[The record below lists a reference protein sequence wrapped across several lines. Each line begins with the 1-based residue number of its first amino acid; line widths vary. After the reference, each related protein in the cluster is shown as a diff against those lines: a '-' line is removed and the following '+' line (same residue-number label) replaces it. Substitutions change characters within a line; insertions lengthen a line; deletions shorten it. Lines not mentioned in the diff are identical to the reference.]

1 MKIWRGLAVAGVVV
15 GLGVVAAGRVE
26 AQRLPG
32 GVRPEHYSL
41 TITPDLK
48 AATFAGSE
56 TIEVVLDA
64 PTTAITLN
72 AAEIEFSGVR
82 GANIK
87 SNAEAP
93 TIWQTATVTLDSA
106 KEQATFNFSQPLSAG
121 RVTLKIEYRGI
132 LNDKLRGFYLSKT
145 KARRYGVT
153 QFEATDARRAFPSFD
168 EPALKAA
175 FDVTLVVDAG
185 DTAIS
190 NTKIVS
196 DKPGPVA
203 GKHTVAF
210 AETPRMSTYLV
221 AWLVGDFKCSAGKA
235 DGVAVR
241 VCATPDKVKL
251 TRFALDAEKQTLRDY
266 DRYFGIKYPLAKL
279 DMVAVPDF
287 EAGAMENFG
296 CITFRETDLLVA
308 KKDGALAAKKEVA
321 EVVAHEMAHQWFGDL
336 VTPVWWDNLW
346 LNEGFA
352 TWMETKEAAR
362 EHPKWGFE
370 QDAAL
375 EKERTMDD
383 DAGRT
388 TRAVRAQAQTPDEIN
403 EMFDEIAYGKAG
415 AVIGMV
421 ENYMGEEVFRRGVQ
435 AYLAAHLYGN
445 ATAEDFWNA
454 QARVSGLPVDKVM
467 RSFVEQPGVP
477 LVTLS
482 SGGAGVPVTQR
493 RFFLSGAAP
502 NTKEAWT
509 IPVCF
514 KGASCRLLTPGATTL
529 DVPVPVS
536 LGMVSP
542 ELQFVY
548 ADAGDKGYYRTDY
561 SAGQLKAI
569 VANAETALTPPER
582 IGLLGD
588 RWALMRAGEGSV
600 GEILD
605 LALAVKQD
613 PNAAV
618 LESTLGKIGA
628 IGTQIAT
635 DDDRKRLDGVVRREF
650 GGVYAGLGKGG
661 KHEPEDRAELRE
673 TLFVALGRAG
683 DPAVLT
689 EAANETKDLFAGQM
703 PKDAAVADAAVA
715 LVVAK
720 GDAAMYEK
728 MLRVAQTATDPG
740 LKQDALHTL
749 TRFQSPELVA
759 RTLEYAVSDEVRS
772 QDSWTLIARLLAR
785 RETQD
790 LAWAFVQQ
798 HWAEIARRETENSG
812 ARIVGAAGAFCTVE
826 RRDEVAGFF
835 AAHPVASTQR
845 TLAKSIDSINDC
857 IHLRAVHGPELRQ
870 WLDAHGGAV
879 GRD

>member
-1 MKIWRGLAVAGVVV
+1 MGHWRGLVVAGVVL
-15 GLGVVAAGRVE
+15 GLSGIAGVRVQ

-32 GVRPEHYSL
+32 GVRPVHYSL

-56 TIEVVLDA
+56 TIEAVLDA
-64 PTTAITLN
+64 PTSAITLN
-72 AAEIEFSGVR
+72 AAEIEFVSVKAMVGDFT
-82 GANIK
+82 
-87 SNAEAP
+87 P
-93 TIWQTATVTLDSA
+93 QFQTAIVVPDAA
-106 KEQATFNFSQPLSAG
+106 KEQTTFTFVQALPAG
-121 RVTLKIEYRGI
+121 RVLLAIEYKGI

-145 KARRYGVT
+145 KLRRYGVT

-168 EPALKAA
+168 EPALKAT

-190 NTKIVS
+190 NTKMMS
-196 DKPGPVA
+196 DAPGPGV
-203 GKHTVAF
+203 GKHTVEF
-210 AETPRMSTYLV
+210 ATTPRMSTYLV

-235 DGVAVR
+235 DGVAIR
-241 VCATPDKVKL
+241 VCATPDKVGL
-251 TRFALDAEKQTLRDY
+251 TRFALNAAKETLHDY

-279 DMVAVPDF
+279 DLVAVPDF

-296 CITFRETDLLVA
+296 CITFRETELLVDT
-308 KKDGALAAKKEVA
+308 KEGALAAKKEVA
-321 EVVAHEMAHQWFGDL
+321 ETVAHEMAHQWFGDM
-336 VTPVWWDNLW
+336 VTPQWWDNLW

-352 TWMETKEAAR
+352 TWMETKEAAK
-362 EHPKWGFE
+362 EHPQWRFE
-370 QDAAL
+370 QDAAA
-375 EKERTMDD
+375 EKNRTMDE

-388 TRAVRAQAQTPDEIN
+388 TRAIRARAETPDEIN

-421 ENYMGEEVFRRGVQ
+421 ENYVGEEVFRRGVHE
-435 AYLAAHLYGN
+435 YLTEHEYGN

-467 RSFVEQPGVP
+467 QSFVEQPGVP

-482 SGGAGVPVTQR
+482 SGGAGLPVTQR

-514 KGASCRLLTPGATTL
+514 KGASCQLLSPSATTL

-542 ELQFVY
+542 GMHFVY

-569 VANAETALTPPER
+569 VENAETALTPPER

-588 RWALMRAGEGSV
+588 RWALMRAGQGTV

-618 LESTLGKIGA
+618 LESALGKVGVIEA
-628 IGTQIAT
+628 RIAT
-635 DDDRKRLDGVVRREF
+635 DDDRKRLDGVVLQEF
-650 GGVYAGLGKGG
+650 GEVYAGLGKGG
-661 KHEPEDRAELRE
+661 RHEAEDRAELRE
-673 TLFVALGRAG
+673 TLFDALGRVG
-683 DPAVLT
+683 DPAVLA
-689 EAANETKDLFAGQM
+689 EAVSETKALFAGQK
-703 PKDAAVADAAVA
+703 PSEAAVVLA
-715 LVVAK
+715 VAK
-720 GDAAMYEK
+720 GDATMYEK
-728 MLRVAQTATDPG
+728 MLRVAQTAVDPD
-740 LKQDALHTL
+740 LKEDALHAL

-772 QDSWTLIARLLAR
+772 QDSRTLIARLLGR

-790 LAWAFVQQ
+790 QAWVFVQQ
-798 HWAEIARRETENSG
+798 HWAEIERKSTENSG
-812 ARIVGAAGAFCTVE
+812 ARIVESAGTFCTVE
-826 RRDEVAGFF
+826 RRDEVVSFF
-835 AAHPVASTQR
+835 AAHPVASAER
-845 TLAKSIDSINDC
+845 VLAKSIDSVNDC
-857 IHLRAVHGPELRQ
+857 IHLRAAQEPELRQ
-870 WLDAHGGAV
+870 WLDAHTGKKSATGLP
-879 GRD
+879 GD